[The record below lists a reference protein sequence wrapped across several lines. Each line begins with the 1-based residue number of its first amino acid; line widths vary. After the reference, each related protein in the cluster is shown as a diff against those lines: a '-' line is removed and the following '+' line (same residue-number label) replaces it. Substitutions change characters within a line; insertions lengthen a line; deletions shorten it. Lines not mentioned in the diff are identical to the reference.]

1 MPSFDVVS
9 ELDKHEV
16 TNAVENAV
24 KELDRRYDLKGKGS
38 FEFKEKDLTVNLTA
52 EADFQLEAMIE
63 ILKLALVKRKI
74 DVQCLEVKDAYASGK
89 LMKQEA
95 VLKEGIDKELAK
107 KIVAHIKDAKLKVQA
122 AIQGEQVRV
131 TGKSVTTCRKPL
143 RHCGA
148 RNSACRCN
156 STTSAT
162 DTSVVWKYCDGGL
175 CRSCRRLRSLI
186 FDLLIVRL
194 RLKCLGKDRSLV
206 ALDSSYTAP
215 TRLLRGFY
223 GASTGLYR
231 ASIWGFYAAPRFLRQ
246 RCRVQQK

>member
-38 FEFKEKDLTVNLTA
+38 FEFKEKELTVNLTA

-63 ILKLALVKRKI
+63 ILKLSLVKRKI
-74 DVQCLEVKDAYASGK
+74 DAQCLEIKDAYASGK

-131 TGKSVTTCRKPL
+131 TGKKR
-143 RHCGA
+143 
-148 RNSACRCN
+148 
-156 STTSAT
+156 
-162 DTSVVWKYCDGGL
+162 D
-175 CRSCRRLRSLI
+175 
-186 FDLLIVRL
+186 DLQEAI
-194 RLKCLGKDRSLV
+194 
-206 ALDSSYTAP
+206 A
-215 TRLLRGFY
+215 
-223 GASTGLYR
+223 
-231 ASIWGFYAAPRFLRQ
+231 FLRKSDVGIPLQ
-246 RCRVQQK
+246 FNNFRD

>member
-9 ELDKHEV
+9 ELDKHEL

-89 LMKQEA
+89 LMKQDA

-131 TGKSVTTCRKPL
+131 TGKKRDDLQEAIAALRTKEFGMPL
-143 RHCGA
+143 QFNNFR
-148 RNSACRCN
+148 
-156 STTSAT
+156 
-162 DTSVVWKYCDGGL
+162 D
-175 CRSCRRLRSLI
+175 
-186 FDLLIVRL
+186 
-194 RLKCLGKDRSLV
+194 
-206 ALDSSYTAP
+206 
-215 TRLLRGFY
+215 
-223 GASTGLYR
+223 
-231 ASIWGFYAAPRFLRQ
+231 
-246 RCRVQQK
+246 

>member
-9 ELDKHEV
+9 ELDKHDV

-74 DVQCLEVKDAYASGK
+74 DVQCLDVKDAFASGK
-89 LMKQEA
+89 VMKQEA

-131 TGKSVTTCRKPL
+131 TGKKRDDLQEAIAALRAKEFGMPL
-143 RHCGA
+143 QFNNFR
-148 RNSACRCN
+148 
-156 STTSAT
+156 
-162 DTSVVWKYCDGGL
+162 D
-175 CRSCRRLRSLI
+175 
-186 FDLLIVRL
+186 
-194 RLKCLGKDRSLV
+194 
-206 ALDSSYTAP
+206 
-215 TRLLRGFY
+215 
-223 GASTGLYR
+223 
-231 ASIWGFYAAPRFLRQ
+231 
-246 RCRVQQK
+246 

>member
-74 DVQCLEVKDAYASGK
+74 DVQCLEVKDAFASGK

-95 VLKEGIDKELAK
+95 VDKELAK
-107 KIVAHIKDAKLKVQA
+107 KIVAHVKDAKLKVQA
-122 AIQGEQVRV
+122 AIQGEQVRI
-131 TGKSVTTCRKPL
+131 TGKKRDDLQEAIAVLRAKEFGMPL
-143 RHCGA
+143 QFNNFR
-148 RNSACRCN
+148 
-156 STTSAT
+156 
-162 DTSVVWKYCDGGL
+162 D
-175 CRSCRRLRSLI
+175 
-186 FDLLIVRL
+186 
-194 RLKCLGKDRSLV
+194 
-206 ALDSSYTAP
+206 
-215 TRLLRGFY
+215 
-223 GASTGLYR
+223 
-231 ASIWGFYAAPRFLRQ
+231 
-246 RCRVQQK
+246 

>member
-63 ILKLALVKRKI
+63 ILKLSLVKRKI

-107 KIVAHIKDAKLKVQA
+107 KIVAHVKDAKLKVQA
-122 AIQGEQVRV
+122 AIQGEQVRI
-131 TGKSVTTCRKPL
+131 TGKKRDDLQEAIAVLRAKEFGMPL
-143 RHCGA
+143 QFNNFR
-148 RNSACRCN
+148 
-156 STTSAT
+156 
-162 DTSVVWKYCDGGL
+162 D
-175 CRSCRRLRSLI
+175 
-186 FDLLIVRL
+186 
-194 RLKCLGKDRSLV
+194 
-206 ALDSSYTAP
+206 
-215 TRLLRGFY
+215 
-223 GASTGLYR
+223 
-231 ASIWGFYAAPRFLRQ
+231 
-246 RCRVQQK
+246 

>member
-9 ELDKHEV
+9 ELDKHEL

-52 EADFQLEAMIE
+52 EAEFQLEAMIE

-89 LMKQEA
+89 LMKQDA

-107 KIVAHIKDAKLKVQA
+107 KIVGHIKEAKLKVQA

-131 TGKSVTTCRKPL
+131 TGKKRDDLQEAIAALRAKEFGMPL
-143 RHCGA
+143 QFNNFR
-148 RNSACRCN
+148 
-156 STTSAT
+156 
-162 DTSVVWKYCDGGL
+162 D
-175 CRSCRRLRSLI
+175 
-186 FDLLIVRL
+186 
-194 RLKCLGKDRSLV
+194 
-206 ALDSSYTAP
+206 
-215 TRLLRGFY
+215 
-223 GASTGLYR
+223 
-231 ASIWGFYAAPRFLRQ
+231 
-246 RCRVQQK
+246 

>member
-38 FEFKEKDLTVNLTA
+38 FEFKEKELTVNLTA

-74 DVQCLEVKDAYASGK
+74 DVQCLEVKDPYASGK

-131 TGKSVTTCRKPL
+131 TGKKRDDLQDAIAALRAKTFDMPL
-143 RHCGA
+143 QFNNFR
-148 RNSACRCN
+148 
-156 STTSAT
+156 
-162 DTSVVWKYCDGGL
+162 D
-175 CRSCRRLRSLI
+175 
-186 FDLLIVRL
+186 
-194 RLKCLGKDRSLV
+194 
-206 ALDSSYTAP
+206 
-215 TRLLRGFY
+215 
-223 GASTGLYR
+223 
-231 ASIWGFYAAPRFLRQ
+231 
-246 RCRVQQK
+246 